1 MYCYTYVN
9 QFSCIFNELQL
20 WTHISSDHPN
30 FLKTVAILSKVNLPK
45 TAEVKLDEIQ
55 KMFSGLYN
63 KVLYLKKAIDSNP
76 IIYAQHIKDIQ
87 SLIDEFLLH
96 DTQAVNFYPQL
107 LMFGRENKAWL
118 ELVKH
123 IINEQSFMLELFK
136 DLRQQVK

>member
-30 FLKTVAILSKVNLPK
+30 FLKTVANLSKVNLPK

-63 KVLYLKKAIDSNP
+63 KVVYLKKAIDSNST
-76 IIYAQHIKDIQ
+76 IYAQHIKDIQ
-87 SLIDEFLLH
+87 SLIDEFRFILSV
-96 DTQAVNFYPQL
+96 AV
-107 LMFGRENKAWL
+107 
-118 ELVKH
+118 
-123 IINEQSFMLELFK
+123 
-136 DLRQQVK
+136 